1 MVVEWVTLL
10 MRKQVEG
17 KESMRSHHR
26 WCENG
31 EEWRDSALIA
41 IYGPG
46 CLLLMAVGHLTV
58 TQMISS
64 LLIVG
69 RVHSSQC
76 ALSCMLEPSRSGGT
90 NSLVTWPSMLSLW
103 GEHWGLPTTVA
114 LFFITLSV
122 FPGEISKLLTFW
134 WPLIKHPSSRVLCL
148 HLTFKLLL
156 MTWIKYTY

>member
-76 ALSCMLEPSRSGGT
+76 ALSCMLEHSRSGGT

-114 LFFITLSV
+114 LFFITLSM
-122 FPGEISKLLTFW
+122 FFLQESQNFLPSDDLLSNIYLPECFAC
-134 WPLIKHPSSRVLCL
+134 I
-148 HLTFKLLL
+148 LLL
-156 MTWIKYTY
+156 NYF